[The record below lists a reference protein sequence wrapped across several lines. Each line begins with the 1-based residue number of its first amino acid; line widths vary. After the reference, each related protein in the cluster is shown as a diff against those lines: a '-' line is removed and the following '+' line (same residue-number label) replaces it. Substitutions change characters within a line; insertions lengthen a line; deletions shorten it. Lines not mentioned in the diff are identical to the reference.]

1 MSIQKAFYAKIIHRK
16 PEIIATKNNIPI
28 VLNISFLEA
37 PYWINTKI
45 PNPALVI
52 NPANKDPKLNA

>member
-1 MSIQKAFYAKIIHRK
+1 MHRK